1 MVENASTLS
10 GSVKKLLEISRL
22 TILQLEQQNVQL

>member
-1 MVENASTLS
+1 MVENASNA